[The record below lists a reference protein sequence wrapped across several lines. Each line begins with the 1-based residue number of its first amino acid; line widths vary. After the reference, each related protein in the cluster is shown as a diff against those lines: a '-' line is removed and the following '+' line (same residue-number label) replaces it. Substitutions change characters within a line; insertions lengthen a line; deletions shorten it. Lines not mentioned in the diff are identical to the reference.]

1 MRWAFLW
8 LKKLSGLCALLTDQD
23 VIPQIHLPSVDT
35 GLTFDGA
42 WLVRIGRVNSGNL
55 DASLID
61 MVAGQVSQ
69 NIMAVFL
76 AVDISTHGRINSMR
90 GLAGPS

>member
-1 MRWAFLW
+1 MAEEVVWPVRTSHR
-8 LKKLSGLCALLTDQD
+8 SGRN
-23 VIPQIHLPSVDT
+23 PQIHLPSVDT